1 MRRLTGELAGVLGL
15 DRRGLIR
22 EGYAADLTVLE
33 WDDLDPGP
41 VRRTTDFPADGDR
54 LVADSPRGLRH
65 VLVNGTPI
73 RRAHSPSCPAELPGK
88 ILTQSVEL

>member
-1 MRRLTGELAGVLGL
+1 MIGL

-33 WDDLDPGP
+33 WDELDPGP
-41 VRRTTDFPADGDR
+41 VRRTTDFPANGDR
-54 LVADSPRGLRH
+54 LVADSPSGLRH

-73 RRAHSPSCPAELPGK
+73 RREHQPTWPERLPGQL
-88 ILTQSVEL
+88 LTQHAPS